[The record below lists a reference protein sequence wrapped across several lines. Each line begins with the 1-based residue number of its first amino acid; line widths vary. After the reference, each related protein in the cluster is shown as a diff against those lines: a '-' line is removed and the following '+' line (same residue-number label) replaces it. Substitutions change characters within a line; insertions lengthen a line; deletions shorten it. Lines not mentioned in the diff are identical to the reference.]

1 LAETTDGLAL
11 GDGEHAGGVP
21 RGVEVAF
28 AAGGVPQCAFQR
40 HCSADDR
47 ARVEGVLAA
56 DRASHQEDM

>member
-1 LAETTDGLAL
+1 LAEAADGLAL
-11 GDGEHAGGVP
+11 GDGEDAGGVP
-21 RGVEVAF
+21 RRMNVAF

-56 DRASHQEDM
+56 RASH